1 VFTPSSPLRAAGL
14 SNGVNPTQG
23 LWRWI
28 TSLSFQIK
36 KEDMMKRFIYITVVL
51 MLMLIFIGCFATMT
65 SEERKETYDLR
76 KGVGNSQFVG
86 DSSPEARNQAQSLIR
101 LSGY

>member
-1 VFTPSSPLRAAGL
+1 
-14 SNGVNPTQG
+14 
-23 LWRWI
+23 
-28 TSLSFQIK
+28 
-36 KEDMMKRFIYITVVL
+36 MKRLISLTVVL

-76 KGVGNSQFVG
+76 KGVGDSHFVG
-86 DSSPEARNQAQSLIR
+86 DASPEARNQAQSLTR